1 MQIVDAPYRLTLRL
15 MYARSFKQ
23 VADQVMQS
31 AHVVTPQAVNENA
44 LIRATVMVVGINLL
58 ITALPLVLVRAHH

>member
-1 MQIVDAPYRLTLRL
+1 